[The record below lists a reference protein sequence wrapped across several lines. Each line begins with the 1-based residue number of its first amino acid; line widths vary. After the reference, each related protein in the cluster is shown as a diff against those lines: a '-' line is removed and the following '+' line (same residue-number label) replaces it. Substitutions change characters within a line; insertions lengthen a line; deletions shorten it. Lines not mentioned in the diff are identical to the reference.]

1 MSSLSEKN
9 FDTVFIA
16 YCMLDTK
23 RGKSTS
29 EKIKEVHPQ
38 NEQIERDF
46 PNESEDCSQFLWK
59 FCTFWYPKTYSSQTK
74 ISITSFYATFLV

>member
-1 MSSLSEKN
+1 MSSISEKI

-16 YCMLDTK
+16 SCMLDTK

-46 PNESEDCSQFLWK
+46 PTQSEDCSQL
-59 FCTFWYPKTYSSQTK
+59 
-74 ISITSFYATFLV
+74 L